1 MQRGWVAS
9 ADYQAVI
16 RAIRSI
22 REGKGLSQR
31 ELARRVG
38 KPPSFINKTE
48 LRERRLDILEFI
60 TLAQAMDMSAIDL
73 LEAVVAA
80 LAASQAQPK

>member
-9 ADYQAVI
+9 TVYQAAI
-16 RAIRSI
+16 SAIRSI
-22 REGKGLSQR
+22 REAKGLSQR
-31 ELARRVG
+31 ELARRLG

-48 LRERRLDILEFI
+48 LRERRLDILEFLS
-60 TLAQAMDMSAIDL
+60 LAKAMDMSATEL

-80 LAASQAQPK
+80 VDASQANP

>member
-16 RAIRSI
+16 GAIRSI

-31 ELARRVG
+31 ELARRVS

-60 TLAQAMDMSAIDL
+60 TLAKAMEISAADL

-80 LAASQAQPK
+80 LDTSQARP